1 MKLKIL
7 LPLIVLAIN
16 GCASSDPLTGRIF
29 NTASPYIVKTDN
41 GNLYQVTWYSGYQ
54 AHEGDEVI
62 LTNDH
67 GACNMVS
74 KNGSSAQVFV
84 KEYHPGRNGQ

>member
-1 MKLKIL
+1 V
-7 LPLIVLAIN
+7 PLS
-16 GCASSDPLTGRIF
+16 GEGH
-29 NTASPYIVKTDN
+29 
-41 GNLYQVTWYSGYQ
+41 SGYQ

-84 KEYHPGRNGQ
+84 KEYHPGRKAQ

>member
-7 LPLIVLAIN
+7 LPLIVLAVN
-16 GCASSDPLTGRIF
+16 GCASDPLTGRIF

-41 GNLYQVTWYSGYQ
+41 GNLYLVTWYSGYQ

-67 GACNMVS
+67 GVCSMVS
-74 KNGSSAQVFV
+74 KDGSSAQVLV
-84 KEYHPGRNGQ
+84 KEYHPGRSGQ

>member
-7 LPLIVLAIN
+7 LPLLILAVN
-16 GCASSDPLTGRIF
+16 GCASNDPITGRIF

-41 GNLYQVTWYSGYQ
+41 GSLYQVTWYSGYQ

-74 KNGSSAQVFV
+74 KNGSSAQVVV
-84 KEYHPGRNGQ
+84 KEYHPGRTGQ

>member
-7 LPLIVLAIN
+7 LPLFILAVS
-16 GCASSDPLTGRIF
+16 GCASNDPVTGRIF

-41 GNLYQVTWYSGYQ
+41 GSLYQVTWYSGYK
-54 AHEGDEVI
+54 AHEGNEVI

-67 GACNMVS
+67 GTCNMVS
-74 KNGSSAQVFV
+74 KNGSSAQVVV
-84 KEYHPGRNGQ
+84 KEYHPGQ